1 MPVITV
7 TRFRL
12 RSRNPVGFALFAW
25 HTWRSGRQ
33 AERTPGF
40 LGGRLAAD
48 RDRAFWTV
56 TAWSDAKAMHGFRGS
71 GDHRRAMRGMRVLDR
86 YCDEAATVTWSSPS
100 GQLPDE
106 ATMHARMQE
115 SGRFL
120 RLRRPSP
127 GHSDRQIAPPDLL
140 GGRSLRPRSSG
151 RAGSDRAADASR
163 EEGRPP
169 IA

>member
-1 MPVITV
+1 MPVISV

-12 RSRNPVGFALFAW
+12 QSRNPIGYALFAW

-33 AERTPGF
+33 AEHAPGF

-56 TAWSDAKAMHGFRGS
+56 TAWSDAKAMHAFRGS

-100 GQLPDE
+100 ARLPDP
-106 ATMHARMQE
+106 ASMHARILE

-120 RLRRPSP
+120 RLREPSP
-127 GHSDRQIAPPDLL
+127 DHSDRRIAPPNLL
-140 GGRSLRPRSSG
+140 GGRSLRPRSPRRS
-151 RAGSDRAADASR
+151 ASVRAADPSR
-163 EEGRPP
+163 DEVRPP